1 MPLGPSF
8 FAETLFTYIIT
19 VLVFVNCFRLVH
31 YMFSLYGKVEWCV
44 LCFSAY
50 CIELKIVFMAEQS
63 AAERRLVNAFDG
75 LAVY

>member
-1 MPLGPSF
+1 
-8 FAETLFTYIIT
+8 
-19 VLVFVNCFRLVH
+19 
-31 YMFSLYGKVEWCV
+31 MFSLYGKVEWCV